1 MPIAALPA
9 QTVRVI
15 GSSQALT
22 DAASLL
28 KELIDNA
35 IDARATTISVDISA
49 NTLNDI
55 RIKDNGY
62 GINPEDR
69 PLVCERH
76 CTSKIRGLDELQT
89 IGGRS
94 LGFRGVALASVAE
107 LSGCLTISTRIEGE
121 QTASELQFDRQ
132 GKISRYE
139 SSHLRGKNLPCVSE
153 KRTSLPV
160 GTTVRVE
167 RFLEALPV
175 RRQAAEKNPAKVLA
189 RLKRILQSYVLARPQ
204 LRLSLKILKA
214 KDEKANW
221 KYPTS
226 LGHSKLK
233 TNPFNAATDVV
244 GKKITDQCQW
254 YQSCWP
260 DLGEQNG
267 TPSKLR
273 VVDPDQPY
281 TYTFD
286 AILANP
292 DCGMFKQINQYTQNT

>member
-22 DAASLL
+22 DSASLV

-35 IDARATTISVDISA
+35 IDARATTITVEISA

-76 CTSKIRGLDELQT
+76 CTSKIRGLDELRT

-107 LSGCLTISTRIEGE
+107 LSGCLTIATRIEGE

-132 GKISRYE
+132 GKILRYE
-139 SSHLRGKNLPCVSE
+139 NSRLRGKNLPCVSE
-153 KRTSLPV
+153 KRISLPV

-175 RRQAAEKNPAKVLA
+175 RKQAAEKNPAKVLA
-189 RLKRILQSYVLARPQ
+189 RIKRTLQAYVLARPH
-204 LRLSLKILKA
+204 LRISLKILKA

-233 TNPFNAATDVV
+233 TSPLNAAVDVV

-254 YQSCWP
+254 SQLSWS
-260 DLGEQNG
+260 DLGELID
-267 TPSKLR
+267 TPSKIH
-273 VVDPDQPY
+273 VVDPDEPC

-286 AILANP
+286 AVLANP
-292 DCGMFKQINQYTQNT
+292 DCGMFKQLNQYTQNT